1 MEKAYQKTIEE
12 IYKELET
19 SDKGLTGE
27 EAQKRLR
34 TYGKNALIDKNKK
47 NKLQIFLGQFKNL
60 MIILLLVV
68 GILSLIYSI
77 ITGEDFLEPLVILG
91 TTLVNCFMGYLQ
103 ESKAEDATEKLKK
116 YSANYVTVRR
126 GNVSKEINSKNLV
139 PGDYIILEAGDKVPA
154 DARIVKSYFAKTD
167 ESILTGESANVDK
180 IDDVITKDS
189 ILAETY
195 NMVYSGTVV
204 TAGKIEAVVITTG
217 MNTELG
223 KIAGALDTKEEPVT
237 PLQMKVAK
245 VSKFITGVA
254 AILIAFVLIYG
265 IINHYTVLNIIIL
278 CISMVVASVPE
289 SLTIAITATL
299 SIGVSQMAKK
309 KSIVKNLAAIETLG
323 ATEVICTDKTGTLT
337 ENQMHITK
345 IYTDEKEIALTDLKN
360 YQTLI
365 NIMDGSN
372 SATLSDNGKYTG
384 DAVDVAIKNHLK
396 ENNLKPNRVKKI
408 TELPF
413 DSDRKMMS
421 GIYKQGEETYLY
433 TKGSLESIIS
443 RSKHILI
450 NGEIKTLTNEDKQ
463 NYIQTETKMSEESLK
478 VLAFAYKK
486 AVLNFMTD

>member
-1 MEKAYQKTIEE
+1 MEKAYQKTTEE

-19 SDKGLTGE
+19 SEKGLTND
-27 EAQKRLR
+27 EAKKRLR
-34 TYGKNALIDKNKK
+34 TYGQNILAEKPKK
-47 NKLQIFLGQFKNL
+47 TKLQIFLSQFKN
-60 MIILLLVV
+60 MMVILLLVV
-68 GILSLIYSI
+68 GLLSLIYSI
-77 ITGEDFLEPLVILG
+77 VTVEDFLEPLVILG

-265 IINHYTVLNIIIL
+265 IINHYTVLNIIML

-337 ENQMHITK
+337 
-345 IYTDEKEIALTDLKN
+345 
-360 YQTLI
+360 
-365 NIMDGSN
+365 
-372 SATLSDNGKYTG
+372 
-384 DAVDVAIKNHLK
+384 
-396 ENNLKPNRVKKI
+396 
-408 TELPF
+408 
-413 DSDRKMMS
+413 
-421 GIYKQGEETYLY
+421 
-433 TKGSLESIIS
+433 
-443 RSKHILI
+443 
-450 NGEIKTLTNEDKQ
+450 
-463 NYIQTETKMSEESLK
+463 
-478 VLAFAYKK
+478 
-486 AVLNFMTD
+486 